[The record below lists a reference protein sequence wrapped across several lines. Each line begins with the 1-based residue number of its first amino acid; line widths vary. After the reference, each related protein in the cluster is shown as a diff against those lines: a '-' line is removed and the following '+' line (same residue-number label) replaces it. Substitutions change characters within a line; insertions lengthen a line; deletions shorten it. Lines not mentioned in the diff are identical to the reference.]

1 MAPFHARDMGLVHF
15 SIKTAT
21 RRGAGTLT
29 DNTVAVVIPAFK
41 AEDFIEA
48 AVRSVLAQTHADWEA
63 WIITDDSEDYEE
75 LLGRAGLVD
84 RRFHFLSSGRV
95 GAGASRARNLA
106 LDRIQTPY
114 VAILDADD
122 RMKPRKLELAVAA
135 LAEQPIVSSSLE
147 VMDQDYNRLRLVG
160 DGEDRML
167 TPGAYKFVSLSMDS
181 MIVWDRRRCD
191 ARYDLEL
198 TNMTDLEL
206 LMQLWRTA
214 GSVHHLGTPQ
224 HDYIKLT
231 TSMSNGIGVTEKMIA
246 AKKILLERLGSG
258 RYRFAT
264 PAATE
269 GLIAFL
275 GISLAAEAAYPM
287 ALEETPGLLFEDHLE
302 PMLRAYEAQVRRG

>member
-1 MAPFHARDMGLVHF
+1 M
-15 SIKTAT
+15 
-21 RRGAGTLT
+21 T
-29 DNTVAVVIPAFK
+29 DNTVAVVIPAYK
-41 AEDFIEA
+41 AEAFIEE
-48 AVRSVLAQTHADWEA
+48 AVRSVLTQTHADWEA
-63 WIITDDSEDYEE
+63 WIVTDDSEDYEE

-84 RRFHFLSSGRV
+84 QRFRFLSSGRV
-95 GAGASRARNLA
+95 GAGASRSRNLA

-122 RMKPRKLELAVAA
+122 RLKPRKLELAVAA
-135 LAEQPIVSSSLE
+135 LAEQPIVSSALD
-147 VMDQDYNRLRLVG
+147 VMDQNHNRLRLVG
-160 DGEDRML
+160 DGEDRVL

-224 HDYIKLT
+224 HDYIKLA

-246 AKKILLERLGSG
+246 SKKTLLRRLETSQ
-258 RYRFAT
+258 YRFAAPGT
-264 PAATE
+264 TE

-275 GISLAAEAAYPM
+275 GISLAAEAAYPL
-287 ALEETPGLLFEDHLE
+287 ALQERTGLLFEDHLE